1 MLSSALISL
10 GVAGS
15 ALAWPGF
22 GSSRHSSIARAV
34 HARQELVT
42 AKPKEPVAAT
52 WFASWHA
59 DEFSLANYTTVSY
72 SFALT
77 TPNISFVN
85 ISDPEVFKDFVSTAH
100 ANNVSATISI
110 GGWTGSIY
118 FSSAV
123 ATAENRTEFVKTM
136 VNLLNDNKLD
146 GLSFDWE
153 YPGAAGI
160 GCNTNSPNDTA
171 NFLLFLQEL
180 RTALPNA
187 TLSAATSINPFISAD
202 GTPSTNV
209 SDFASV
215 FDYIQIMN
223 YDIWG
228 PWSDTTGPNAP
239 LNDTCATNATQKV
252 GSAVSA
258 VEAWTKA
265 GFPADQIVLGVAG
278 YGHGFSVTPANALN
292 DSILN
297 PYSTFNK
304 SFTPPGDAWDDMPV
318 GPNGTVALDVCGNP
332 QAQGGNW
339 DFWGLVENGFLNEN
353 GTANTAEGI
362 VYKFDECSQTPF
374 VYNQTSGVFVAFDN
388 AESFAA
394 KGKFINATGL
404 RGFAMWEA
412 GGDFDDILLDSIRS
426 AAGFPEV
433 IEDEDDCED
442 DGSDNGVQ
450 TGNGNSSSGGSG
462 SSNNSGAGSSNNS
475 GSSGSGSSNNSGSS
489 NSGGSSSNNSGSGSS
504 NNSGSTSGNASG
516 NTSGN
521 TSSGNT
527 SSGNNSSGG
536 SASSTPSTGSN
547 SSNNSGSNNS
557 GSTTSPS
564 VPDDEDEDDEECEDD
579 EYPETPV
586 TSTVNPTYP
595 SATATASASSI
606 VVVQPEGTPTAIVS
620 SSSAPQPSA
629 TAAPDAGITDDDDEE
644 ECEDDDEIIDGTA
657 SASVLPTTTGTSS
670 AASTIASTSAST
682 EATASATSSAATVSE
697 TSASASETGTESATA
712 STSTGSSSATASAT
726 ESSSVQPIPTESS
739 ATTVSES
746 STPAPTSV
754 SASASASSTEPAL
767 SAEPTSTASAESTPV
782 AESTSAAA
790 SSASA
795 SAEPTSVEPTSSA
808 APTSVESAS
817 AEPTSVESA
826 SAEPSAPESS
836 AESTAPMPTPSAEP
850 SSSASLSAP
859 VFEPTRR

>member
-160 GCNTNSPNDTA
+160 GCNTNSPNDTT

-318 GPNGTVALDVCGNP
+318 GPNGTVALD
-332 QAQGGNW
+332 
-339 DFWGLVENGFLNEN
+339 NGFLNEN

-442 DGSDNGVQ
+442 DGGDDGVQ

-475 GSSGSGSSNNSGSS
+475 GSS

-504 NNSGSTSGNASG
+504 NNSGNTSGNASG

-644 ECEDDDEIIDGTA
+644 ECEDDDEIID
-657 SASVLPTTTGTSS
+657 
-670 AASTIASTSAST
+670 AASTIASTSASASTASAST

-697 TSASASETGTESATA
+697 TSASASETATESATA
-712 STSTGSSSATASAT
+712 STSTGSSSASASST

-795 SAEPTSVEPTSSA
+795 SAEPTSVEPSSAAASSSAEPSPTEPATSAEPTSSA
-808 APTSVESAS
+808 APTSVES
-817 AEPTSVESA
+817 V

-836 AESTAPMPTPSAEP
+836 VESTPVPTPSAEP

>member
-59 DEFSLANYTTVSY
+59 DEFSLANVSWNKYTTVSY

-136 VNLLNDNKLD
+136 VNLLSDNKLD

-339 DFWGLVENGFLNEN
+339 DFWGLIENGFLNEN

-362 VYKFDECSQTPF
+362 VYKFDECSQTRPRSPLCTTRHRASLWPLTMPNRSPPR
-374 VYNQTSGVFVAFDN
+374 VNSSTLPDSVDSQCGRPEETLTTSC
-388 AESFAA
+388 
-394 KGKFINATGL
+394 
-404 RGFAMWEA
+404 
-412 GGDFDDILLDSIRS
+412 SIR
-426 AAGFPEV
+426 F
-433 IEDEDDCED
+433 
-442 DGSDNGVQ
+442 
-450 TGNGNSSSGGSG
+450 
-462 SSNNSGAGSSNNS
+462 
-475 GSSGSGSSNNSGSS
+475 
-489 NSGGSSSNNSGSGSS
+489 
-504 NNSGSTSGNASG
+504 
-516 NTSGN
+516 
-521 TSSGNT
+521 
-527 SSGNNSSGG
+527 
-536 SASSTPSTGSN
+536 
-547 SSNNSGSNNS
+547 
-557 GSTTSPS
+557 
-564 VPDDEDEDDEECEDD
+564 VPLL
-579 EYPETPV
+579 
-586 TSTVNPTYP
+586 
-595 SATATASASSI
+595 
-606 VVVQPEGTPTAIVS
+606 VS
-620 SSSAPQPSA
+620 QK
-629 TAAPDAGITDDDDEE
+629 
-644 ECEDDDEIIDGTA
+644 
-657 SASVLPTTTGTSS
+657 
-670 AASTIASTSAST
+670 
-682 EATASATSSAATVSE
+682 
-697 TSASASETGTESATA
+697 
-712 STSTGSSSATASAT
+712 
-726 ESSSVQPIPTESS
+726 
-739 ATTVSES
+739 
-746 STPAPTSV
+746 
-754 SASASASSTEPAL
+754 
-767 SAEPTSTASAESTPV
+767 
-782 AESTSAAA
+782 
-790 SSASA
+790 
-795 SAEPTSVEPTSSA
+795 
-808 APTSVESAS
+808 
-817 AEPTSVESA
+817 
-826 SAEPSAPESS
+826 
-836 AESTAPMPTPSAEP
+836 
-850 SSSASLSAP
+850 
-859 VFEPTRR
+859 

>member
-1 MLSSALISL
+1 MLSSLSFHLALPARRLL
-10 GVAGS
+10 GL
-15 ALAWPGF
+15 ALVPLATPPL
-22 GSSRHSSIARAV
+22 
-34 HARQELVT
+34 LVPSMP
-42 AKPKEPVAAT
+42 AK
-52 WFASWHA
+52 SC
-59 DEFSLANYTTVSY
+59 
-72 SFALT
+72 LT

-100 ANNVSATISI
+100 ANLLFPS
-110 GGWTGSIY
+110 GWTGSIY

-136 VNLLNDNKLD
+136 VNLLSDNKLD

-252 GSAVSA
+252 GSA
-258 VEAWTKA
+258 
-265 GFPADQIVLGVAG
+265 IVLGVAG

-339 DFWGLVENGFLNEN
+339 DFWGLIENGFLNEN

-426 AAGFPEV
+426 AAGFQKPVTVTRALVAAVRPTTRVLVRPTIRVVATRVEAPATIPVVVRRTTPV
-433 IEDEDDCED
+433 ILR
-442 DGSDNGVQ
+442 Q
-450 TGNGNSSSGGSG
+450 RF
-462 SSNNSGAGSSNNS
+462 
-475 GSSGSGSSNNSGSS
+475 
-489 NSGGSSSNNSGSGSS
+489 
-504 NNSGSTSGNASG
+504 
-516 NTSGN
+516 
-521 TSSGNT
+521 
-527 SSGNNSSGG
+527 SGG
-536 SASSTPSTGSN
+536 SASSTPSTGSS

-586 TSTVNPTYP
+586 TST
-595 SATATASASSI
+595 
-606 VVVQPEGTPTAIVS
+606 GTPTAIVS

-657 SASVLPTTTGTSS
+657 SASSLPTTTGTSS
-670 AASTIASTSAST
+670 AASTIASTSASASTASAST

-697 TSASASETGTESATA
+697 TSASASETATESATA
-712 STSTGSSSATASAT
+712 STSTGSSLASASST

-795 SAEPTSVEPTSSA
+795 SAEPTSVEPSSSAAASSSAEPSPTEPATSAEPTSSA
-808 APTSVESAS
+808 APTSVES
-817 AEPTSVESA
+817 V

-836 AESTAPMPTPSAEP
+836 VESTPVPTPSAEP

>member
-136 VNLLNDNKLD
+136 VNLLSDNKLD